1 MANEESEGL
10 AWSCGA
16 LLASFHPWLPCRFV
30 LDQ

>member
-16 LLASFHPWLPCRFV
+16 LLASFHPLLPYRLV
-30 LDQ
+30 LDE